1 MYGWE
6 DKKKKKGYVWL
17 ERLKK
22 RQITFKVMYGW
33 EDKKKKRLCMVGK
46 IEKKWMIENVI

>member
-1 MYGWE
+1 MVE
-6 DKKKKKGYVWL
+6 KIKKKKKGYVWL

-33 EDKKKKRLCMVGK
+33 EDKKKKGYVWLERL
-46 IEKKWMIENVI
+46 KKSGW